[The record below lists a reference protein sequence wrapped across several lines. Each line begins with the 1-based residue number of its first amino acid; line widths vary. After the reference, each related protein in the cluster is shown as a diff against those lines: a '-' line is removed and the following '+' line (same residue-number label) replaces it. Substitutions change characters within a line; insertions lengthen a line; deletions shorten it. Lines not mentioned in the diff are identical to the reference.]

1 MVEFERDR
9 TGTMPRFFAVNHH
22 PEVVERVAQL
32 KVLQRMVDA
41 GEVTDAWASER
52 RKLMTAYLADEDSD
66 RLLRLTADYTLLL
79 PMRFHLY
86 RQARRRAEALGLP
99 VAIHEDMVLAAA
111 QAAVGSEATQAA
123 MESAGGGVA

>member
-1 MVEFERDR
+1 
-9 TGTMPRFFAVNHH
+9 
-22 PEVVERVAQL
+22 
-32 KVLQRMVDA
+32 
-41 GEVTDAWASER
+41 
-52 RKLMTAYLADEDSD
+52 MTAYLADEDSD

-111 QAAVGSEATQAA
+111 QAAVGSEATQVAL
-123 MESAGGGVA
+123 ESAGVGEVDR